1 VELLR
6 RVALVLAA
14 AAIAS
19 PSARAEEPAI
29 ERVTPLRAED
39 VVAADIATSGLPGET
54 LETSLRSGLPSA
66 IELRLEALDARD
78 RPRGETRLFY
88 RIAWDLWDELFRVE
102 GPGVG
107 VMPGEVASRAPGP
120 THRFADVAALRS
132 FLGSLPQLPVT
143 AYGSL
148 DPTARHRVRVGGR
161 LHRVAPRE
169 TARLERWV
177 AGRDVS
183 RATADPDGREVSV
196 GLGEVIRFFYKGSK
210 RDADEMAERFSAWF
224 VPAELPNGTEA
235 ATSRSPGDGE
245 ASE

>member
-1 VELLR
+1 
-6 RVALVLAA
+6 
-14 AAIAS
+14 
-19 PSARAEEPAI
+19 
-29 ERVTPLRAED
+29 VTPARSGE
-39 VVAADIATSGLPGET
+39 VVAADVTTSGLPGAT
-54 LETSLRSGLPSA
+54 LEASLRSGLPSA

-107 VMPGEVASRAPGP
+107 VMPGEGGSGAPGS
-120 THRFADVAALRS
+120 TRRFADVAALRS
-132 FLGSLPQLPVT
+132 FLGSLPRLPVT

-148 DPTARHRVRVGGR
+148 DPAARHRVRVGGR

-177 AGRDVS
+177 AGGDVS
-183 RATADPDGREVSV
+183 RMAADPDGREVSV

-210 RDADEMAERFSAWF
+210 KDADEMAERFSAWF
-224 VPAELPNGTEA
+224 VPAELPESNGGVNPT
-235 ATSRSPGDGE
+235 SPGDGE
-245 ASE
+245 TGE